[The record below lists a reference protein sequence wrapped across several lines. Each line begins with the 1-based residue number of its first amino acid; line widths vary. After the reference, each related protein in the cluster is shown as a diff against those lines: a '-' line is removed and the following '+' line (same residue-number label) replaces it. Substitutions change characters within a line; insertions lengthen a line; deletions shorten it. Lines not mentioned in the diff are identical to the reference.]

1 MTLNRK
7 ICLVTLDLDE
17 SATPADIQNAYRL
30 LVKVWHPDRFMHDP
44 KMLHHAQEK
53 LKQINN
59 AYHWLKD
66 HEEEEGQPKE
76 TPVNDKRASSVNLG
90 TDITPEIRYKMI
102 EEAAFYIAERHGF
115 KGDNAYFWS
124 LAEAEVQSQID
135 SAKKKA
141 RR

>member
-1 MTLNRK
+1 MSLNRK
-7 ICLVTLDLDE
+7 NCLDILDL
-17 SATPADIQNAYRL
+17 SVIATPLEIQHAYRL

-44 KMLHHAQEK
+44 EMLQHAQEK
-53 LKQINN
+53 LKNINH
-59 AYHWLKD
+59 AYNWLKD
-66 HEEEEGQPKE
+66 HGDEEGQPKE